1 MSRFGW
7 SVRFLTTAH
16 YKHWVSFLSG
26 HTDLDIMNLNLLVF
40 TGVLLSPKPNSYDG
54 EDLDLPKLSTHR
66 VLPLLQRLS
75 LARDMVHGVPRFR
88 PGWSC
93 ISSPDV
99 LASLMWEPAVETAGS
114 CCIETRHISFSCT
127 QTWEAQQLPWVAAFY
142 VKATI
147 FLCAVLERAA

>member
-1 MSRFGW
+1 M
-7 SVRFLTTAH
+7 RFLTTAH

-40 TGVLLSPKPNSYDG
+40 TGVLPSPKPNIYDG

-99 LASLMWEPAVETAGS
+99 LASLVWEPAVGAAGS
-114 CCIETRHISFSCT
+114 CCIMRQGTSHSHAPRPGKLSSSLGWLLLT
-127 QTWEAQQLPWVAAFY
+127 
-142 VKATI
+142 
-147 FLCAVLERAA
+147 